1 MINGRSDVKTD
12 DVVVRNRVSGNG
24 VAAAGPVGQEV
35 VRELNVDEMRI
46 LGRHMKALQRA
57 TAALHEAQAAASDAE
72 KLVLHCD
79 PTLALDLTRG
89 VVVRNVVPVPPD
101 A

>member
-1 MINGRSDVKTD
+1 
-12 DVVVRNRVSGNG
+12 
-24 VAAAGPVGQEV
+24 
-35 VRELNVDEMRI
+35 
-46 LGRHMKALQRA
+46 MKALQRA